1 MKNVLTHAIITR
13 KARQRKKGT
22 GVSESKNSVRIS
34 LRIDTDTHERLKYWS
49 ARKQVSLNAYIMDAI
64 ELMIAYENG
73 DYDLPT
79 AEIQRVNQLIDVVQ
93 SLVSSVDNL
102 QNVTINGFDA
112 LVGITRGDNYLL
124 KEEDGEL
131 DE

>member
-1 MKNVLTHAIITR
+1 MT
-13 KARQRKKGT
+13 
-22 GVSESKNSVRIS
+22 ESKNSVRVS
-34 LRIDTDTHERLKYWS
+34 LRIDADTHERLKYWS
-49 ARKQVSLNAYIMDAI
+49 ARKQVSLTPYIMDAI

>member
-1 MKNVLTHAIITR
+1 MT
-13 KARQRKKGT
+13 RKKGYL
-22 GVSESKNSVRIS
+22 VSESKNSVRIS
-34 LRIDTDTHERLKYWS
+34 LRIDADTHERLKYWS
-49 ARKQVSLNAYIMDAI
+49 ARKQVSLNTYIMDAI
-64 ELMIAYENG
+64 DLMIAYENG